1 MTLVWLA
8 AAWVAG
14 LLLASRLDVAPTPL
28 LLLAAASL
36 PLAGALRVIRRSPLP
51 ALMVGLALLG
61 FWRVEATA
69 PPDVPLLA
77 GESRQAALRGSI
89 ADDPEPGRRS
99 VKFVLDVTGSDV
111 GDGWQPASGKFLV
124 YTQPP
129 PEIVAER
136 TPPYFHPGDF
146 VEVQGTQLT
155 PEPIDGFDYPA
166 YLASHGISGVFFSR
180 SATWFPLESSPGW
193 RGPVFRLR
201 TRLAAALD
209 ATLPAPH
216 SSLAQA
222 LLLGW
227 RAQIPPDVRD
237 DFRDSGTSHLLAI
250 SGLHIGI
257 LLAIATGITGWA
269 LGWRRRV
276 NWLVPVAVIWAYAL
290 VSGLPVSVVRAGLMG
305 TLFLA
310 AMALGRP
317 HGALTGL
324 ALSAGII
331 TAITPRALQ
340 QVSFQLSFT
349 AMAGIIIALPWQ
361 ARAAAAIRRIGSS
374 HRGGLT
380 AWLTHLALWLSSGLI
395 VSLGATLATLP
406 LVALYFRQVPL
417 LGIPVTILALPSLP
431 FVMAGSLL
439 TALAGMVNPALGQ
452 VAAVTAWVP
461 LSYLL
466 LVVSGSPGPVV
477 SGAWITPALIWAAY
491 GAIALGL
498 MLPRLRRLART
509 RLARFRSRRSGS
521 WNLGAPLSLRPTGT
535 TITLAGVV
543 LLMAASAIVL
553 LGQVWAG
560 PDQRLHVHFFDV
572 GQGDSALIVTPN
584 GRQTLVDGGPDSESA
599 ARALS
604 RVLPPWDRSLDLVVA
619 THLDADHVGGLLA
632 VLDRYEVGGALV
644 GAPDTSAP
652 LHPRWADGLDRSGVR
667 AMPLAAGY
675 RLQLDQGVELHVLN
689 PALETLPAPSSD
701 RNNNSVA
708 LRLDYGEISFLFTAD
723 IEEEA
728 ERRMLREGGAGLKSD
743 VLKVGHHGSRTSST
757 PAFIQA
763 VEPSLVVV
771 SAGAGNRYGHPHPD
785 VMARLEQAV
794 GASGVYRTADH
805 GAIHFVTDG
814 ANLWVE
820 TERSPDAA
828 PAH

>member
-1 MTLVWLA
+1 MTLAWLA

-14 LLLASRLDVAPTPL
+14 LLLASRFDAAPTPL

-36 PLAGALRVIRRSPLP
+36 PLAGALRVMRRSPLP
-51 ALMVGLALLG
+51 ALLVGLALLG
-61 FWRVEATA
+61 FWRVEFTA
-69 PPDVPLLA
+69 PPDLPPLA
-77 GESRQAALRGSI
+77 GESREAALRGSI

-99 VKFVLDVTGSDV
+99 VKFVLDVTGADV

-129 PEIVAER
+129 PEMVAAR
-136 TPPYFHPGDF
+136 TPPYFQPGD
-146 VEVQGTQLT
+146 VLEVQGTQLT
-155 PEPIDGFDYPA
+155 PEPIEDFDYPA

-180 SATWFPLESSPGW
+180 SATWFPRESSPGW

-209 ATLPAPH
+209 AALPAPH

-227 RAQIPPDVRD
+227 RAQIPADVRD

-250 SGLHIGI
+250 SGLHVGI

-276 NWLVPVAVIWAYAL
+276 NWLAPVAVIWVYAL

-324 ALSAGII
+324 ALSAFII

-374 HRGGLT
+374 NGGSPS
-380 AWLTHLALWLSSGLI
+380 AWLTHLALWFSSGLI

-406 LVALYFRQVPL
+406 LVAFYFRQVPL
-417 LGIPVTILALPSLP
+417 LGIPVTMLALPSLP

-439 TALAGMVNPALGQ
+439 TALAGLANPALGQ

-466 LVVSGSPGPVV
+466 LVVSGPPGPVV
-477 SGAWITPALIWAAY
+477 SGAWITPALVWLAY
-491 GAIALGL
+491 GAISFGL
-498 MLPRLRRLART
+498 MLPRLRRRART
-509 RLARFRSRRSGS
+509 RLARFRVRWSG
-521 WNLGAPLSLRPTGT
+521 WNLGAPLSFRPTGT
-535 TITLAGVV
+535 TLTLAGVA
-543 LLMAASAIVL
+543 LLMAVSAIAL

-584 GRQTLVDGGPDSESA
+584 GRQTLVDGGPDSESV

-604 RVLPPWDRSLDLVVA
+604 RVLSPWDRSLDLVVA
-619 THLDADHVGGLLA
+619 THLDADHAGGLLA
-632 VLDRYEVGGALV
+632 VLDRYEVGAALV
-644 GAPDTSAP
+644 GAPDPSAA
-652 LHPRWADGLDRSGVR
+652 LHPRWADGLDRAGVQV
-667 AMPLAAGY
+667 MPLAAGH

-689 PALETLPAPSSD
+689 PPPEALPAASSD

-708 LRLDYGEISFLFTAD
+708 FRLDYGEISFLFTAD

-757 PAFIQA
+757 PAFIRA
-763 VEPSLVVV
+763 VEPSVVVV

-794 GASGVYRTADH
+794 GASGIYRTADH

-820 TERSPDAA
+820 TERSPDDSG
-828 PAH
+828 AH